1 MEVLKV
7 DRKERAVIPAHV
19 RRGLGIRRAVKA
31 RVEEGRLIIEPLED
45 PVEALMRLVE
55 RQRSTSSVR

>member
-31 RVEEGRLIIEPLED
+31 RVEEGRLIIEPPRGPRGGVD
-45 PVEALMRLVE
+45 EAGGGGDG
-55 RQRSTSSVR
+55 QRRA